1 MRIIAAL
8 LFAVVLAE
16 PALAE
21 RRVALVVGNDS
32 YDEVTGLKKA
42 VSDAHAL
49 ADALKPLGFEVDV
62 VDNASR
68 STLSRHMVDFERR
81 VQPGD
86 TALFFFA
93 GHGVEI
99 RGENYLLPTDVPN
112 AGEGR
117 EGLVRDSAFSANDII
132 ARIQSRGAGRV
143 IAVLDACRNSPFEP
157 SLGTRALGGGSSG
170 LAGMEASEG
179 VFVLLSAG
187 AKQEALDTLGESDGS
202 PNSIFTRA
210 LIKSLSTPGL
220 SLVQIAKQTQTEVS
234 TLAAEVSH
242 EQMPAYSDKISG
254 DFVLLPAAPVA
265 PAGPAATTGGTASAD
280 VAAWKKIEASRSADD
295 FVAYLD
301 QFGPSAIFAEVARQ
315 RVAALTLVSEPPA
328 ARDQGGEALTA
339 ALSEDP
345 PKKPAPTDPGT
356 GNPASPEVAL
366 ADSAGDEIVFATGGA
381 RVATYGDDPD
391 GSGKRIRIWASDG
404 TLLSTLTPELG
415 HIEDARFSAN
425 GSRLA
430 VADHDRV
437 IVWDTASAEQVVA
450 LNRLKEADG
459 GFSSVAFSNDG
470 SRIATGNGDGRV
482 RFWNAETGLLLET
495 LDGPRLSGSSA
506 FRSNLVGFDPDGA
519 IFVSAQGDGELKI
532 RLWKLSTGKVLR
544 DLELPR
550 CEEDCNVRGIR
561 FYDGLIVA
569 SVSTDDVFVLD
580 PASGRTVGHF
590 NGRLVLLARN
600 GQNPAALIASG
611 KAIRI
616 YDLVTGALIQEVEA
630 PELSS
635 ARLDIDLKLGARRS
649 PDDGSWLVFPANT
662 DATAAR

>member
-1 MRIIAAL
+1 MRILAAL
-8 LFAVVLAE
+8 LFAAALVQ

-112 AGEGR
+112 AGEGQ

-132 ARIQSRGAGRV
+132 SRIQSRGAGRV
-143 IAVLDACRNSPFEP
+143 IAVLDACRNNPFEP

-187 AKQEALDTLGESDGS
+187 AKQEALDTLGDSDGS

-254 DFVLLPAAPVA
+254 DFVLLPDTR
-265 PAGPAATTGGTASAD
+265 AGTGRPRGHRPAATPLPTRGVEEDRGLA
-280 VAAWKKIEASRSADD
+280 SADD

-301 QFGPSAIFAEVARQ
+301 
-315 RVAALTLVSEPPA
+315 
-328 ARDQGGEALTA
+328 
-339 ALSEDP
+339 
-345 PKKPAPTDPGT
+345 
-356 GNPASPEVAL
+356 
-366 ADSAGDEIVFATGGA
+366 
-381 RVATYGDDPD
+381 
-391 GSGKRIRIWASDG
+391 
-404 TLLSTLTPELG
+404 
-415 HIEDARFSAN
+415 
-425 GSRLA
+425 
-430 VADHDRV
+430 
-437 IVWDTASAEQVVA
+437 
-450 LNRLKEADG
+450 
-459 GFSSVAFSNDG
+459 
-470 SRIATGNGDGRV
+470 
-482 RFWNAETGLLLET
+482 
-495 LDGPRLSGSSA
+495 
-506 FRSNLVGFDPDGA
+506 
-519 IFVSAQGDGELKI
+519 
-532 RLWKLSTGKVLR
+532 
-544 DLELPR
+544 
-550 CEEDCNVRGIR
+550 
-561 FYDGLIVA
+561 
-569 SVSTDDVFVLD
+569 
-580 PASGRTVGHF
+580 
-590 NGRLVLLARN
+590 
-600 GQNPAALIASG
+600 
-611 KAIRI
+611 
-616 YDLVTGALIQEVEA
+616 
-630 PELSS
+630 SS
-635 ARLDIDLKLGARRS
+635 ARLRFSPKL
-649 PDDGSWLVFPANT
+649 PGSASL
-662 DATAAR
+662 R